1 MDSRKLKTKKSIV
14 QIGVILLLLLTMQPV
29 HGQYVGS
36 GSSTFAFLDLPVS
49 ARQNALGGENISIR
63 DGELSSAF
71 ANPALLGSLTHNIL
85 QIGYA
90 YYGTNHFGSAMYGY
104 NFSEQ
109 DYFAAGIHYLDYGT
123 MRYAEASGA
132 LTQATFGAR
141 DILIE
146 AAYARQL
153 GEQFT
158 VGVALKPVM
167 SFFESYSS
175 VALGADIGAHFQMKD
190 SALQIGLALKNV
202 GWQLKSFYSDESGQK
217 REMLPLNLE
226 LGINYRVQHAPL
238 RFSLTVHNIQNWDLG
253 YSRLNEVEEVKPV
266 GWFDMLMRHTIWAL
280 DIVPKSERFY
290 LTVSYNHRRRQEFNL
305 QDQRS
310 LAGFAIGAGLR
321 IKMLRLGFA
330 MSQMSKQNFTYQVS
344 LAMDVNSLMK

>member
-14 QIGVILLLLLTMQPV
+14 QIGVLLLLLMTIQPL

-71 ANPALLGSLTHNIL
+71 ANPALLGSMTHNIL

-90 YYGTNHFGSAMYGY
+90 YFGTNHFGSAMYGY
-104 NFSEQ
+104 NFSEH

-123 MRYAEASGA
+123 MRYAETSGV

-153 GEQFT
+153 GEMFT

-175 VALGADIGAHFQMKD
+175 FALGADIGAHFQMKD
-190 SALQIGLALKNV
+190 SALQVGLALKNV
-202 GWQLKSFYSDESGQK
+202 GWQLKSFYSDESGQR

-226 LGINYRVQHAPL
+226 LGINYRVKHAPL

-266 GWFDMLMRHTIWAL
+266 GWFDMLMRHTIWAV

-321 IKMLRLGFA
+321 IKMLRLAFA

>member
-1 MDSRKLKTKKSIV
+1 MKTKKSIV

-123 MRYAEASGA
+123 MRYAEANGA

-141 DILIE
+141 AILIE

-226 LGINYRVQHAPL
+226 FGINYRVQHAPEL
-238 RFSLTVHNIQNWDLG
+238 GLGIQPPQRGGRGQTRRMVRHADAPYDLG
-253 YSRLNEVEEVKPV
+253 FGYRTQERTVLPHGQLQPPSPTGVQPTGSAFTRGICDRSGTAHQDAASRVCNEPDVQAELHLS
-266 GWFDMLMRHTIWAL
+266 GQSRHGREQSNEI
-280 DIVPKSERFY
+280 KS
-290 LTVSYNHRRRQEFNL
+290 
-305 QDQRS
+305 
-310 LAGFAIGAGLR
+310 
-321 IKMLRLGFA
+321 
-330 MSQMSKQNFTYQVS
+330 
-344 LAMDVNSLMK
+344 